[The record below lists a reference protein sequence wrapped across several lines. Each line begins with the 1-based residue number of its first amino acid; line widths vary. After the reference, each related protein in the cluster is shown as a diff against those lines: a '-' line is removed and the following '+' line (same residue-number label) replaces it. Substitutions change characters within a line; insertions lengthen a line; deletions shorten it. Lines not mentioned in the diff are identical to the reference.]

1 MKLTFFFFLEDM
13 IKGLLIPCHSGQ
25 CSLIIFLT
33 VPAQTTCK
41 ISFSVDVSDGKTT
54 NIKIS
59 SPVAVEQLFRLGSL
73 ASFSRNIGC
82 TYRLN
87 SGIPDQVQEKIRGE
101 VDHVLFQHMKLFL
114 SRLFH
119 SFVQF
124 LSYSSCNF
132 LGRPSTCSSN
142 VGKFFAR
149 WERDLCYQLR

>member
-1 MKLTFFFFLEDM
+1 M

-33 VPAQTTCK
+33 VPAQNTCK

-59 SPVAVEQLFRLGSL
+59 SPVAVEQLFRFGSL

-101 VDHVLFQHMKLFL
+101 VDL
-114 SRLFH
+114 STRTVSTNETF
-119 SFVQF
+119 SFET
-124 LSYSSCNF
+124 LSQ
-132 LGRPSTCSSN
+132 
-142 VGKFFAR
+142 
-149 WERDLCYQLR
+149 LCTILELQLM

>member
-1 MKLTFFFFLEDM
+1 MSHYQELLVSFFQSKETQETDIFFFLEDM

-33 VPAQTTCK
+33 VPAQNTCK

-73 ASFSRNIGC
+73 ASFSRNSGC

-101 VDHVLFQHMKLFL
+101 VDHTYCFN
-114 SRLFH
+114 S
-119 SFVQF
+119 
-124 LSYSSCNF
+124 
-132 LGRPSTCSSN
+132 
-142 VGKFFAR
+142 
-149 WERDLCYQLR
+149 

>member
-1 MKLTFFFFLEDM
+1 MLTTQAKHGHVTTSFMSHYQELLVSFFQSKETYETDIFFFLEDM

-33 VPAQTTCK
+33 VPAQNTCK
-41 ISFSVDVSDGKTT
+41 ISFSVDVSDRKTT

-101 VDHVLFQHMKLFL
+101 VDHTYCFN
-114 SRLFH
+114 S
-119 SFVQF
+119 
-124 LSYSSCNF
+124 
-132 LGRPSTCSSN
+132 
-142 VGKFFAR
+142 
-149 WERDLCYQLR
+149 

>member
-1 MKLTFFFFLEDM
+1 M

-33 VPAQTTCK
+33 VPAQNTCK

-101 VDHVLFQHMKLFL
+101 VDHTYYFN
-114 SRLFH
+114 S
-119 SFVQF
+119 
-124 LSYSSCNF
+124 
-132 LGRPSTCSSN
+132 
-142 VGKFFAR
+142 
-149 WERDLCYQLR
+149 